1 MRKKIW
7 FWLEFEFFMFWIL
20 IISVY
25 VIDRIDCLKT
35 FLPFEEYFLLSL
47 FPCSLPWLS
56 RKRNGSRTAYA
67 YLYASSTWISWYE
80 YDKALEFENSR
91 CQSYKW
97 DKVVK
102 GFVSR
107 TFLLT
112 VKWVSAYLI
121 PNTTPCN
128 ALQKL
133 GDIWNSFD
141 QGKYDEVGVKGRSLG
156 LQREE

>member
-1 MRKKIW
+1 MSFLCSE
-7 FWLEFEFFMFWIL
+7 FWLLVFMLL
-20 IISVY
+20 IGLIAWKLFSLLRNIFSWV
-25 VIDRIDCLKT
+25 C
-35 FLPFEEYFLLSL
+35 FLALFLG
-47 FPCSLPWLS
+47 CQE
-56 RKRNGSRTAYA
+56 RGTVSRTAYA

-156 LQREE
+156 LQREA